1 MDEISLDLPV
11 TPGVDLLQR
20 VPLFRTLG
28 FDETMALSGICRIE
42 RKGDGAVIIQQD
54 SLGQALYI
62 LKQGAVNVRRR
73 DPGTGQE
80 KEIASLSPGE
90 LFGEMSL
97 VDDHLAS
104 ADVIAK
110 GNVEL
115 LVIPRRE
122 FENLLSGNDKLAVK
136 VFRCF
141 CTALSDRLRKANQKI
156 SEVSG

>member
-11 TPGVDLLQR
+11 MPGVDLLQR

-42 RKGDGAVIIQQD
+42 RKDDGTVIIQQD

-62 LKQGAVNVRRR
+62 LKQGAVDVRRR
-73 DPGTGQE
+73 DPATGQE